1 MTLNDL
7 PGKKAHV
14 RMAPVQ
20 RVADY
25 AAESGPPAGARDSA
39 VLVLLIPANNGAAAS
54 SLMDWRVVLIKRNT
68 YEGIHSGQIAFPGGK
83 WEKEDKNITDTAYRE
98 AFEELGIK
106 REHTETICRLSHI
119 YIPPSN
125 FNIYP
130 VLAVAKDEL
139 RFEMD
144 PREVVEYREI
154 EIRMFNPDSSEMR
167 RLETL
172 PGEFVDAPGFVIDDY
187 FVWGATAMILS
198 ELYQLVA
205 EAKLSISLS
214 KTYISSSNPSI

>member
-1 MTLNDL
+1 M
-7 PGKKAHV
+7 
-14 RMAPVQ
+14 
-20 RVADY
+20 
-25 AAESGPPAGARDSA
+25 
-39 VLVLLIPANNGAAAS
+39 
-54 SLMDWRVVLIKRNT
+54 
-68 YEGIHSGQIAFPGGK
+68 
-83 WEKEDKNITDTAYRE
+83 
-98 AFEELGIK
+98 
-106 REHTETICRLSHI
+106 
-119 YIPPSN
+119 
-125 FNIYP
+125 
-130 VLAVAKDEL
+130 AKDEL

-214 KTYISSSNPSI
+214 NAYISSSNPSI